1 LFILSSPFLFVF
13 GDVTREQM
21 MLQVM
26 LVMHGDG
33 ERASLEALELG
44 IFMMF
49 FHYVRF

>member
-1 LFILSSPFLFVF
+1 
-13 GDVTREQM
+13 

-33 ERASLEALELG
+33 ERANLGALELG
-44 IFMMF
+44 IFFMIF

>member
-1 LFILSSPFLFVF
+1 
-13 GDVTREQM
+13 

-26 LVMHGDG
+26 LVMHGDR
-33 ERASLEALELG
+33 ERASLGALELG